1 MSWSLSVLRCFNT
14 SVKLHW
20 SWLALVFILSF
31 SFPSFIPIFLAA
43 HFFVLLH
50 EFGHIIMAQRLG
62 VITGDVTLY
71 PIGGL
76 ARVAIPRNA
85 KKEMLIV
92 AAGPAVNLALALI
105 FLLVDVIVSDPWIFY
120 PFLYFFYMCNVAL
133 FVFNL
138 LPVFPSDGGRLLRAT
153 LFFFMKDDY
162 YKSTFVSVRIG
173 QVLAVG
179 MALFGFCYG
188 YVMLCFIAAFLIV
201 AAEMELNVVRLS
213 SGIDEK

>member
-1 MSWSLSVLRCFNT
+1 MNWSWSVLRCFNT

-20 SWLALVFILSF
+20 SWLALVFVLSF
-31 SFPSFIPIFLAA
+31 SFPNLVPIFLVA

-50 EFGHIIMAQRLG
+50 EFGHILMAQRLG
-62 VITGDVTLY
+62 VITEDITLY
-71 PIGGL
+71 PIGGM

-85 KKEMLIV
+85 KKEILIV
-92 AAGPAVNLALALI
+92 FAGPAVNLVLALVFI
-105 FLLVDVIVSDPWIFY
+105 LVDMIVSDSWIFY
-120 PFLYFFYMCNVAL
+120 PFLYFFYMCNVTL

-162 YKSTFVSVRIG
+162 YKSTLVSVRIG
-173 QVLAVG
+173 QILAVG

-188 YVMLCFIAAFLIV
+188 YLMLCFIALFLFV
-201 AAEMELNVVRLS
+201 MSEVELNLVRLS
-213 SGIDEK
+213 SDVVE